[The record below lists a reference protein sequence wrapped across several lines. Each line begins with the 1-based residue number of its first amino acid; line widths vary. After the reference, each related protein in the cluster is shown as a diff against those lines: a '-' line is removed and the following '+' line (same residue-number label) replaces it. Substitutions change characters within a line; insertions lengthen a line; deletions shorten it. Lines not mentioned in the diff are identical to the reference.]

1 MIINSIVIPAYNEY
15 ENLLE
20 LLKKY
25 EKEFSLEINQKQ
37 IEVIIVN
44 DGSTD
49 NTKVK
54 LLNEIKYNKTSVKII
69 HLIQNKGSILH

>member
-1 MIINSIVIPAYNEY
+1 MIINSIVIPAHNEY

-20 LLKKY
+20 LLKKI
-25 EKEFSLEINQKQ
+25 EKEFSFEINQKQ

-49 NTKVK
+49 NTKAK
-54 LLNEIKYNKTSVKII
+54 LLNEIKITKHQLK
-69 HLIQNKGSILH
+69 